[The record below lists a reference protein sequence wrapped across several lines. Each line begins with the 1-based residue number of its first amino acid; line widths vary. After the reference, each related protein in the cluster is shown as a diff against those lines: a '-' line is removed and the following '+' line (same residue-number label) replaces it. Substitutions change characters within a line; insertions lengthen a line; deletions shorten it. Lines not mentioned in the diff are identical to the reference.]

1 MKHRTLGINTFW
13 RTLGTLGMAT
23 LLAVSAGCKSDKVTT
38 AERAIT
44 TEKVNVAVQ
53 GAQIRAGQEDVRE
66 SLRDINQHQQQLDQG
81 QVGLTAAYDE
91 YNLRIKERLALIKL
105 RISALPLSVDPNN
118 RTNMNGRYD
127 TLAASVAST
136 NAVTVPNWEKFR
148 KETSTSFEGI
158 ERDLLVLE
166 NK

>member
-1 MKHRTLGINTFW
+1 MKHRTLGINTLW
-13 RTLGTLGMAT
+13 QTLGTLGMAT

-66 SLRDINQHQQQLDQG
+66 SLRDINQHQQQLDQA